1 MDLPFCYILRCHLIV
16 QNARLLLS
24 MQPTDHSL
32 KKWGRIY
39 FLIETEKKSAPYVQ

>member
-24 MQPTDHSL
+24 MQPM